1 MKKTLRTSRSGK
13 AALLAALAAACWLDA
28 HGAATEPAGPPLLTT
43 VRQLRQLSHAEARQQ
58 PPVRLRGVVTFH
70 EPAWYLSFL
79 QDSTGGIY
87 VKNFDPA
94 VRPGMEVEVEGVAS
108 LGQARTSVIIDGSD
122 ATNQARLRV
131 LGPGRWPEALPLTAE
146 EIRSEAHGGRWTS
159 IRGVV
164 VGMERAQ
171 DGVMIEVDVEGQP
184 LRVAVP
190 RWPQNWSLPGYLRGH
205 PVTIRGVPGR
215 AWRREDGVVRGT
227 LYTWSIQE
235 IEVDPETLARLF
247 DRPVR
252 GYRDLFEFDL
262 RDSPLVRIRGRVSFH
277 QPGQG
282 FFVLLDEE
290 RRVWVQTSAP
300 GQLHSGDFV
309 DVVGRRDRF
318 EGRPLLTDGYYR
330 VEQPGAPE
338 PPWSRQASQVRDEPG
353 RSHGALIDIEGR
365 LVEQFS
371 SLSEDSLVLEDG
383 GVAFLARL
391 RRTEHSRLPALAA
404 DTRLRLR
411 GTCLSRR
418 MPLVDSLPPS
428 FVFQLWLEKPAD
440 VAVVRLPP
448 WWTKRRLLW
457 LCGAILFA
465 GLLAGTWVL
474 VLRQQVARQSE
485 IIGHQ
490 REREA
495 VSRERARIAR
505 ELHDSLGQELVGI
518 SLQLDSAAA
527 RLAEAPEQA
536 GPALDLARTMIRHS
550 QAEAKRSVWN
560 LRAENLDG
568 VDLPS
573 ALERALQPM
582 VAPPGSPQ
590 LRVNVE
596 GAHRRLPGVL
606 EHHLLRI
613 GQEAVTNVVRHARAA
628 HIQVD
633 LRYGERDV
641 TLEVRDD
648 GCGFDAAEALGLASG
663 HFGLLGL
670 RERANKLQ
678 GRLHIQ
684 SRPGAGTTVS
694 VEAPYDPI
702 GNA

>member
-1 MKKTLRTSRSGK
+1 
-13 AALLAALAAACWLDA
+13 
-28 HGAATEPAGPPLLTT
+28 
-43 VRQLRQLSHAEARQQ
+43 
-58 PPVRLRGVVTFH
+58 
-70 EPAWYLSFL
+70 
-79 QDSTGGIY
+79 
-87 VKNFDPA
+87 
-94 VRPGMEVEVEGVAS
+94 
-108 LGQARTSVIIDGSD
+108 
-122 ATNQARLRV
+122 
-131 LGPGRWPEALPLTAE
+131 
-146 EIRSEAHGGRWTS
+146 
-159 IRGVV
+159 
-164 VGMERAQ
+164 
-171 DGVMIEVDVEGQP
+171 MIEVDVKGQP

-190 RWPQNWSLPGYLRGH
+190 RWPQNWSLPGYLRGQ

-227 LYTWSIQE
+227 LYTWSIRE

-247 DRPVR
+247 DRPAR
-252 GYRDLFEFDL
+252 KYRELFEFDL
-262 RDSPLVRIRGRVSFH
+262 LRDSPLIRIRGHVSFH

-290 RRVWVQTSAP
+290 RRVWVQSSAP
-300 GQLHSGDFV
+300 GQLVSGDLV

-318 EGRPLLTDGYYR
+318 EERPMLTDGFYR
-330 VEQPGAPE
+330 VERPGAPE
-338 PPWSRQASQVRDEPG
+338 PTWSRQAGEVRDEPG
-353 RSHGALIDIEGR
+353 RSHGTLIDIEGR

-391 RRTEHSRLPALAA
+391 RRTGQSRLPVLAA

-418 MPLVDSLPPS
+418 MPLADNLPSS
-428 FVFQLWLEKPAD
+428 FTFQLWIEKPGD

-474 VLRQQVARQSE
+474 VLRRQVARQSE
-485 IIGHQ
+485 IIGHL

-527 RLAEAPEQA
+527 RLAGAPEQA
-536 GPALDLARTMIRHS
+536 GRALDLARTMIRHS
-550 QAEAKRSVWN
+550 QAEAKRSVWD

-568 VDLPS
+568 VDLPP

-582 VAPPGSPQ
+582 VAAPGSPR
-590 LRVNVE
+590 LRVNVK
-596 GAHRRLPGVL
+596 GSHRRLPGVV

-613 GQEAVTNVVRHARAA
+613 GQEAVTNAVRHARASQI
-628 HIQVD
+628 HME
-633 LRYGERDV
+633 LRYGARDV

-648 GCGFDAAEALGLASG
+648 GCGFEAAEAIGVASG

-684 SRPGAGTTVS
+684 SQPGAGTVVTVT
-694 VEAPYDPI
+694 APCDPTE
-702 GNA
+702 NLTS